1 MCRGPPRQI
10 APRSE
15 PRRRDGTARRAPS
28 RSGKLITNASSTCPM
43 TPARADQGHGRRP
56 HITGSD
62 SAPSANTAPAGR
74 RSAGLRTAA
83 AVAIANETRGAERP
97 VPQKALTT
105 ADCGSREEPT
115 PRGSPAMRWRAA
127 TAAPA
132 RSRMTSALKHQRAV
146 VTLRWGSAIPSTV
159 LIARDAV
166 SRAGRSDSGEASTH
180 RDHGAGHPSSA
191 YATPLRPKNTISRR
205 QSPSTSAAAGDEST
219 PLVPGILND
228 HRTLPAGPVPEDG
241 THTAALSDRQ
251 ADEPGWE
258 IRTDRSIGGDEHI
271 WLRPRGESSI
281 SGPAS
286 KVRSIAGRVQTR
298 CTSCGRR
305 FTIESGLGRAV
316 LLRAWLLT
324 QDACRDS

>member
-228 HRTLPAGPVPEDG
+228 HRTLPVGPVPEDG

-251 ADEPGWE
+251 Q
-258 IRTDRSIGGDEHI
+258 R
-271 WLRPRGESSI
+271 
-281 SGPAS
+281 
-286 KVRSIAGRVQTR
+286 VRSSRK
-298 CTSCGRR
+298 
-305 FTIESGLGRAV
+305 GLTWGRACDV
-316 LLRAWLLT
+316 AWVARGNPSVTTRDRWGQGWRGVGCRRAGERGSASMMAMLRASSSRVSARSLRWLSN
-324 QDACRDS
+324 QAW